1 MSFYTTAN
9 EPLKKYI
16 MITAEEIKSFLEGND
31 PEEHIVAIEFD
42 YQKDHIYKI
51 KEVPG
56 KGKSIVRDSL
66 IAFAW
71 VGDLR
76 GLNFYQGSKALQKE
90 AMSKYGIVIE
100 KLRTD
105 GNEQL
110 EKGLTFLVK
119 SLKGYRALSQFFRD
133 GGIDPWGEKAK
144 DKFLMLTPVEQFLVS
159 KEKRLFKGFEDYN
172 DITRLVF
179 DLETTSLEPRDGRI
193 FMIGIKTNKGYSKVI
208 ECSNED
214 EERKG
219 LVEFFKIID
228 EIKPSIISGYNSAN
242 FDWYWIYERCKM
254 LNLDIKKIA
263 KSLHGERSI
272 TQKDSILKLG
282 NEVEKFTQTQMWGYN
297 IIDIIHSV
305 RRAQAINSSIK
316 EAGLKY
322 ITKFIDAEAA
332 DRVYIDHDKIG
343 SLYKEKNLY
352 WLNIENGKYK
362 KVGVDEK
369 IDEICSRRTD
379 IYIQTTGDDIVERY
393 LDDDLEETLL
403 VDEEF
408 NQGSFLLASL
418 LPTTYERVSTMGT
431 ATIWKLV
438 MLAWSY
444 KNGLAIPAK
453 KEKRNFV
460 GGLSRLLKVGFS
472 KNILKLDYSSL
483 YPSIQLVHDVF
494 PESDITGVMKGLLSY
509 FRNTRILYK
518 NLASEYE
525 SIDKKKA
532 KSFDTKQLPIK
543 IFINSL
549 FGALSAP
556 QVFPWGDMDKG
567 EMITCTGRQY
577 LRMMIHFFSERG
589 YSATVMDTDG
599 VNFSVPEG
607 VESRRYIGKGL
618 NWKVKEGKEY
628 FGEEADVM
636 EFNDLAM
643 KGEMALDTDGQWPAC
658 INLARKNYA
667 LITEK
672 GKIKLTGNTIK
683 SKKMPKY
690 IELFL
695 DKGVKLLLNGN
706 GQGFVEWYYEYLQKI
721 FDQKIPL
728 MDIAS
733 KAKIKQSIDDYIKR
747 SKTKTKAGALM
758 SRQAHMELVINEG
771 LNVNLGDVIYYV
783 NNGTKASH
791 GDVQKVNKP
800 KKGWSQEHLNLFF
813 QTNES
818 HKEKV
823 KFLLKNG
830 WEQSWSDD
838 NWVRSDSP
846 NKEANTGIP
855 TDSAYQRAFSDL
867 IGSVVQLNCYRIN
880 PQELESNPG
889 LTGEYNIQ
897 RAIATFNKR
906 VEPLLVCFKEEVR
919 DGLLVKNP
927 EERPFFTKDQCE
939 LINGVPFEEKD
950 QDDIQKDVIDMEQGE
965 VVFWEK
971 VGVSPYHMY
980 DNVDSYMQKFIK

>member
-1 MSFYTTAN
+1 MLQVKLFF
-9 EPLKKYI
+9 
-16 MITAEEIKSFLEGND
+16 TAEEIKSFLEGND
-31 PEEHIVAIEFD
+31 PEEHIVSVEFD

-71 VGDLR
+71 VGDLK
-76 GLNFYQGSKALQKE
+76 GLNFYQGSKAMQKE

-110 EKGLTFLVK
+110 ENGLTFLVK

-133 GGIDPWGEKAK
+133 GGIDPWGEKVR

-179 DLETTSLEPRDGRI
+179 DLETTSLEPKDGRI
-193 FMIGIKTNKGYSKVI
+193 FMIGLKTNKGFQKVI
-208 ECSNED
+208 ECTNED

-219 LVEFFKIID
+219 LVEFFNIID

-242 FDWYWIYERCKM
+242 FDWYWIYERCKI
-254 LNLDIKKIA
+254 LNLDIKKIS
-263 KSLHGERSI
+263 KTLHSERKI
-272 TQKDSILKLG
+272 TQKDSMLKLG
-282 NEVEKFTQTQMWGYN
+282 NEVESFTQTQMWGYN
-297 IIDIIHSV
+297 IIDILHSV

-322 ITKFIDAEAA
+322 ITKFINAEAP
-332 DRVYIDHDKIG
+332 DRVYVDHDKIG
-343 SLYKEKNLY
+343 SMYRDKEDY
-352 WLNIENGKYK
+352 WLNTENGKYK
-362 KVGVDEK
+362 KVGVDSKVDKVCEK
-369 IDEICSRRTD
+369 RND
-379 IYIQTTGDDIVERY
+379 IYIKTTGDDIIERY

-403 VDEEF
+403 VDAEF

-431 ATIWKLV
+431 ATIWKMV

-444 KNGLAIPAK
+444 KHGLAIPAK

-460 GGLSRLLKVGFS
+460 GGLSRLLKTGYS
-472 KNILKLDYSSL
+472 KDVLKLDYSSL
-483 YPSIQLVHDVF
+483 YPSIQLTHDVF
-494 PESDITGVMKGLLSY
+494 PQSDISGVMKGLLSY
-509 FRNTRILYK
+509 FRDTRIMYK
-518 NLASEYE
+518 NLASEYK
-525 SIDKKKA
+525 SIDSKKA
-532 KSFDTKQLPIK
+532 KSFDNKQLPIK

-556 QVFPWGDMDKG
+556 QVFPWGDMDMG
-567 EMITCTGRQY
+567 EQITCTGRQY
-577 LRMMIHFFSERG
+577 LRQMLKFFNKRG
-589 YSATVMDTDG
+589 YTPLVCDTDG
-599 VNFSVPEG
+599 MNFSLPDGG
-607 VESRRYIGKGL
+607 VDDRVYTGRGL
-618 NWKVKEGKEY
+618 NWLVKEGKVY
-628 FGEEADVM
+628 NGYDADVA
-636 EFNDLAM
+636 EFNDRFM
-643 KGEMALDTDGQWPAC
+643 RGTMGLDCDGTWDSC

-667 LITEK
+667 TLEHG
-672 GKIKLTGNTIK
+672 GKVKLTGNTIK

-690 IELFL
+690 IEVFL
-695 DKGVKLLLNGN
+695 DKGIKLLLSGD

-721 FDQKIPL
+721 FDQRIPL
-728 MDIAS
+728 IDIAN
-733 KAKIKQSIDDYIKR
+733 KAKVKQTIDDYIKR
-747 SKTKTKAGALM
+747 SMTKTKAGSLM
-758 SRQAHMELVINEG
+758 SRQAHMELVIKEK
-771 LNVNLGDVIYYV
+771 LNVSLGDVIYYV

-800 KKGWSQEHLNLFF
+800 KKGWTEEQIGLFF
-813 QTNES
+813 SNNEKS
-818 HKEKV
+818 NYKNKEQ
-823 KFLLKNG
+823 FLLNNG
-830 WEQSWSDD
+830 WEKSWSDD

-855 TDSAYQRAFSDL
+855 TDVAYRAASSD
-867 IGSVVQLNCYRIN
+867 SVVQLNCYRID

-897 RAIATFNKR
+897 RAIVTFNKR
-906 VEPLLVCFKEEVR
+906 VEPLLVVFKQEIR
-919 DGLLVKNP
+919 DSLLVKNP
-927 EERPFFTKDQCE
+927 EERPFFTKDQCD
-939 LINGVPFEEKD
+939 LINGIPFDDGD
-950 QDDIQKDVIDMEQGE
+950 QDDIEKDLIMMEQGE
-965 VVFWEK
+965 VDFWK
-971 VGVSPYHMY
+971 NVGIDPNYIY
-980 DNVDSYMQKFIK
+980 ELAEDGWEELI

>member
-1 MSFYTTAN
+1 
-9 EPLKKYI
+9 

-31 PEEHIVAIEFD
+31 PEEHIVSVEFD
-42 YQKDHIYKI
+42 YIKDHIYKI

-76 GLNFYQGSKALQKE
+76 GFNFYQGSKALQKE
-90 AMSKYGIVIE
+90 AMSKYGIIIE

-110 EKGLTFLVK
+110 ENGLTFLVK
-119 SLKGYRALSQFFRD
+119 SLKGYRSLTQFFRE
-133 GGIDPWGEKAK
+133 GGIDPWGEKVR
-144 DKFLMLTPVEQFLVS
+144 DKFLMLTPVEQYLVS
-159 KEKRLFKGFEDYN
+159 KEKRLFKGFDEYN

-179 DLETTSLEPRDGRI
+179 DLETTSLEPKDGRI
-193 FMIGIKTNKGYSKVI
+193 FMIGLKTNKGYKKVI
-208 ECSNED
+208 ECTNDD

-219 LVEFFKIID
+219 IVEFFRIID

-242 FDWYWIYERCKM
+242 FDWYWIYERCKI

-263 KSLHGERSI
+263 KSLHGEKTIS
-272 TQKDSILKLG
+272 QKDSMLKLG
-282 NEVEKFTQTQMWGYN
+282 NEVESFTQTQMWGYN

-322 ITKFIDAEAA
+322 ITKFIDAEAS

-343 SLYKEKNLY
+343 SMYSRKEEY

-362 KVGVDEK
+362 KVGVDSK
-369 IDEICSRRTD
+369 IDEVCERRSD
-379 IYIQTTGDDIVERY
+379 IYIKTTGDDLVERY
-393 LDDDLEETLL
+393 LDDDLEETLI

-431 ATIWKLV
+431 ATIWKMV

-460 GGLSRLLKVGFS
+460 GGLSRLLRVGYS

-483 YPSIQLVHDVF
+483 YPSIQLVHNIF

-518 NLASEYE
+518 NLAEEY
-525 SIDKKKA
+525 SKVDSKKS

-567 EMITCTGRQY
+567 EMITTTGRQY
-577 LRMMIHFFSERG
+577 LRMMINFFGERG

-599 VNFSVPEG
+599 VNFSVPDG
-607 VESRRYIGKGL
+607 VENRKYVGKGL
-618 NWKVKEGKEY
+618 NWKVKKGKEY

-672 GKIKLTGNTIK
+672 GKIKLTGNSIK

-690 IELFL
+690 IEIFL
-695 DKGVKLLLNGN
+695 DKAIKLLLNGD
-706 GQGFVEWYYEYLQKI
+706 GQGFVEWYYEYLQRI

-728 MDIAS
+728 IDIAN
-733 KAKIKQSIDDYIKR
+733 KAKVKQTIDDYIKR
-747 SKTKTKAGALM
+747 SKTTTKAGSLM
-758 SRQAHMELVINEG
+758 SRQAHMELVIKES
-771 LNVNLGDVIYYV
+771 LNVSLGDVIYYV

-800 KKGWSQEHLNLFF
+800 KKGWNEEQLNLFF
-813 QTNES
+813 TNTKLNPETTES
-818 HKEKV
+818 V
-823 KFLLKNG
+823 
-830 WEQSWSDD
+830 
-838 NWVRSDSP
+838 
-846 NKEANTGIP
+846 I
-855 TDSAYQRAFSDL
+855 
-867 IGSVVQLNCYRIN
+867 QLNCYRID

-939 LINGVPFEEKD
+939 LINGIPFEEAD
-950 QDDIQKDVIDMEQGE
+950 QDKLEDVMTISQEE
-965 VVFWEK
+965 LNFWESIN
-971 VGVSPYHMY
+971 VSPYHMY
-980 DNVDSYMQKFIK
+980 EGIDPYMQKFIS